1 MSNLSPSGNG
11 SGVPHNS
18 TKEESIV
25 DLPERSS
32 DSHVPKT
39 AIGDESSK
47 QVEQAAVDGPHE
59 MSIEELLNK
68 IKGADGISVLFVP
81 STDGRRLV
89 AVALNGLRDG
99 RGSPDVPTPAV
110 VMKEGMEEDKNHH
123 KDLAGTNQEGFRT
136 WLMFLASLAATVT
149 FTAGHAPPGG
159 FWSADDKANGYVAG
173 TSVMRDKFFYRYL
186 AFYYSNTAAFFVSL
200 TIIVMLAKDKKGND
214 RASRMNDPIEHNR
227 FVFIGLVATCILN
240 LGSSYV
246 TGSSHNPKEGMPS
259 MVMFASVLI
268 YLSLHWIKETIAWVK
283 KIPSKIRQAWL
294 KKDTNS
300 MMLQVT
306 VNAK

>member
-1 MSNLSPSGNG
+1 MSF
-11 SGVPHNS
+11 
-18 TKEESIV
+18 
-25 DLPERSS
+25 
-32 DSHVPKT
+32 
-39 AIGDESSK
+39 
-47 QVEQAAVDGPHE
+47 
-59 MSIEELLNK
+59 EELLK
-68 IKGADGISVLFVP
+68 EIKGADGISVLFVP

-89 AVALNGLRDG
+89 AVGLNGLRDG

-110 VMKEGMEEDKNHH
+110 TMKEGMEDKCHH
-123 KDLAGTNQEGFRT
+123 KDLAGKNQEGFRT

-200 TIIVMLAKDKKGND
+200 TIIVMLAKKKKGNGKD
-214 RASRMNDPIEHNR
+214 EPIGLDGI
-227 FVFIGLVATCILN
+227 VFIVLIATCILS

-246 TGSSHNPKEGMPS
+246 TGSSHNPKEGMLS
-259 MVMFASVLI
+259 MVMFASVLV